1 GMGMMLGVSLDIDA
15 KEVIQKCL
23 DNGLLV
29 LSAKTKVRLLPPLTI
44 TRKELEK
51 GLSILANVLK
61 TM

>member
-1 GMGMMLGVSLDIDA
+1 MLGISLDVDT

-23 DNGLLV
+23 DSGLMV

-51 GLSILANVLK
+51 GLTILAEVLK
-61 TM
+61 NM